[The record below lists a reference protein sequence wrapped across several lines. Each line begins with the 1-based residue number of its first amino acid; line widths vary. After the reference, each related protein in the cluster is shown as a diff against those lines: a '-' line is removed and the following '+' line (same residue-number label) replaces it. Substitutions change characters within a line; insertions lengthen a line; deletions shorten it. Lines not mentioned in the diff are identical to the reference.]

1 MTGSVYFISGIDTG
15 IGKTYTT
22 GYLAKLW
29 NEQGQK
35 TITQKLVQTGNVD
48 VSEDIEQHRKIMGMG
63 WFPEDDSKLTMPEI
77 FSYPA
82 SPHLATKI
90 DGREIDF
97 AKIERATQQLA
108 EKYEVVLLEGAG
120 GLMVPLTIDLLSID
134 YIAAKQLPVI
144 LVSSGR
150 LGSINHTI
158 LSLEALKSR
167 GLELYA
173 LAYKTKTL
181 QLPQT
186 QRKIEITRRKNG
198 STTSK
203 ATMCCFAGSAF
214 DIEKVIKRHFHT
226 NHITFALINV
236 ERI

>member
-1 MTGSVYFISGIDTG
+1 MTGLVYFISGIDTG

-29 NEQGQK
+29 NEQGRK
-35 TITQKLVQTGNVD
+35 AITQKLIQTGNVD
-48 VSEDIEQHRKIMGMG
+48 ISEDIQQHREIMGMG
-63 WFPEDDSKLTMPEI
+63 WFPEDETKLTMPEI

-97 AKIERATQQLA
+97 KKIEQATQQLA
-108 EKYEVVLLEGAG
+108 KKYDVVLLEGAG

-134 YIAAKQLPVI
+134 YIAEKKLPVI

-173 LAYKTKTL
+173 LAYNL
-181 QLPQT
+181 NDESQDEL
-186 QRKIEITRRKNG
+186 I
-198 STTSK
+198 SK
-203 ATMCCFAGSAF
+203 DTAEYLKGYLVKHFPKALWM
-214 DIEKVIKRHFHT
+214 DIPVLK
-226 NHITFALINV
+226 
-236 ERI
+236 